1 VPANICHHAW
11 GNREKSEP
19 LGNFSVLL
27 YRECK
32 CILYLATMYIYCIF
46 SAMSKIKKNAIF
58 SKASRKK
65 CHSNSLW
72 WWPLWST
79 HLYCYCFFQT
89 VTDQDIVLLYSHWPR
104 YTFVINSH
112 WPRYTLVIYS
122 HWPRYSFVINNHWQL
137 YLGQWLFITKLYLGQ
152 WLYITKVYLGQW
164 LFITK
169 LYLGQ
174 WLYIT
179 KLYLKKTQNNC

>member
-1 VPANICHHAW
+1 MW
-11 GNREKSEP
+11 TSLGNREKSEP

-32 CILYLATMYIYCIF
+32 CILYLATMYIYYIY
-46 SAMSKIKKNAIF
+46 SAMSKIKENAIF

-79 HLYCYCFFQT
+79 HLYCYCF
-89 VTDQDIVLLYSHWPR
+89 LLNMKNY
-104 YTFVINSH
+104 I
-112 WPRYTLVIYS
+112 LVSDCIQQKYILVS
-122 HWPRYSFVINNHWQL
+122 DY
-137 YLGQWLFITKLYLGQ
+137 ITKLYLGQ

-174 WLYIT
+174 WLFIT
-179 KLYLKKTQNNC
+179 KVYPVSVIWLLK